1 MHLIRTSKLISGL
14 CRTHI
19 PQSRLYHMSLTHGFQ
34 DVSIVIYISLVV
46 PKMYVHFITAEKF
59 FCHVIHR
66 RALRFSEF

>member
-34 DVSIVIYISLVV
+34 DISIVIYISLV
-46 PKMYVHFITAEKF
+46 PKMYVHFITAAKIF
-59 FCHVIHR
+59 LSRH
-66 RALRFSEF
+66 S